1 MILLC
6 SARLDP
12 LAWSHTTDTHAR
24 RYTTAGITVGPVTL
38 LLRALWAYWVVAG
51 RQATAKKTLDTIF
64 SAIVAST
71 ESYIAQQEKS
81 AVLAAAS
88 PAPKKSSGEG
98 GDVDVMEEL
107 TEETRLGVLGVLSEH
122 LKLGATMAKASE
134 AEVRNDLMK
143 LTDGDAS
150 KADAIM
156 LQFRVSVPESDR
168 RAQSD
173 ASIDVGVAI
182 HDYRFGAVILARL
195 LEDNV
200 LPHVKLA
207 KQTVLTGAWDHQA
220 RKTPEAMKEK
230 FAALLELTVSAGL
243 VDIPETTQKKKGKEE
258 KSGTRSLV
266 PVALDIRKK
275 IQTTL
280 TDAWTQVPECADKA
294 EEFVTRGESFHGCHH
309 PLRQAKL
316 EEEAAQHR
324 LATLAGVNSL
334 QRQVRAALRLK
345 KAKEAE
351 VQKQRRDEQRE
362 RRAVEQA
369 QKHKDKEDRVSDLW
383 AAANKDKEEKH
394 GTADG
399 PVDHWGLSVM
409 ADVGNTPTEEHL
421 KNATLLVHDLRTV
434 APGPGVTRFVE
445 GSMSA
450 AGSSDVDRVSF
461 IVTADQRLSVYA
473 ALCDEDVHKSYPTLC
488 PEYIFGPSQ
497 EAWTM
502 PSTVENARGT
512 QPWRAS

>member
-1 MILLC
+1 M
-6 SARLDP
+6 
-12 LAWSHTTDTHAR
+12 
-24 RYTTAGITVGPVTL
+24 GPVTL

-134 AEVRNDLMK
+134 AEVRHDLMK

-200 LPHVKLA
+200 LPQVNLA
-207 KQTVLTGAWDHQA
+207 KQSVLTGAWDHQA

-243 VDIPETTQKKKGKEE
+243 VDIPETTQKKK
-258 KSGTRSLV
+258 
-266 PVALDIRKK
+266 A
-275 IQTTL
+275 
-280 TDAWTQVPECADKA
+280 
-294 EEFVTRGESFHGCHH
+294 
-309 PLRQAKL
+309 
-316 EEEAAQHR
+316 
-324 LATLAGVNSL
+324 
-334 QRQVRAALRLK
+334 
-345 KAKEAE
+345 
-351 VQKQRRDEQRE
+351 RR
-362 RRAVEQA
+362 
-369 QKHKDKEDRVSDLW
+369 
-383 AAANKDKEEKH
+383 
-394 GTADG
+394 
-399 PVDHWGLSVM
+399 
-409 ADVGNTPTEEHL
+409 
-421 KNATLLVHDLRTV
+421 
-434 APGPGVTRFVE
+434 
-445 GSMSA
+445 
-450 AGSSDVDRVSF
+450 
-461 IVTADQRLSVYA
+461 
-473 ALCDEDVHKSYPTLC
+473 
-488 PEYIFGPSQ
+488 
-497 EAWTM
+497 
-502 PSTVENARGT
+502 
-512 QPWRAS
+512 